1 MFKLLYQRGAG
12 YSMTT
17 SDFKTCRLCMP
28 NVLRGIPSTFGSQH
42 AIVVVTAGFNI
53 IIRLGLE
60 IV

>member
-1 MFKLLYQRGAG
+1 
-12 YSMTT
+12 
-17 SDFKTCRLCMP
+17 MP